1 MADYYPLI
9 AKAVVGQSSGEA
21 RRVLYDRARAALVA
35 QLRGVDPPLAE
46 ADITRERLAL
56 DEAIRKCESEAARR
70 SRADQS
76 APPLLAPM
84 RPPPPPRGRSC
95 ASSDGSEPGGV
106 RDAAGGS
113 ARAAALGRARPER

>member
-21 RRVLYDRARAALVA
+21 RRVLYDRARAALVG

-56 DEAIRKCESEAARR
+56 EEAIRKVASDA
-70 SRADQS
+70 
-76 APPLLAPM
+76 APPPPRAAPP
-84 RPPPPPRGRSC
+84 RPDVPPPPRGRVPPP
-95 ASSDGSEPGGV
+95 AMAPEPGGT
-106 RDAAGGS
+106 AHMPGEPPMPAG
-113 ARAAALGRARPER
+113 LPM